1 MALKAGIQRVVPP
14 IALDGWRA
22 ARRRASRR
30 PPSWEF
36 VGYQWVDDGA
46 PGWDS
51 DGVVEAYRAKLPR
64 FRAAIAAPAPIGVR
78 TEAISPATA
87 NEYHQNV
94 ILEYAYAVSRAR
106 GTRTA
111 LSILDWGGGF
121 GFASLVVRELYP
133 DLDVDFHVRDV
144 PRVVEAARP
153 LVPEV
158 TFWDSDACLDRT
170 FDLVTASSSL
180 QYAPEWK
187 ATLARLGEAGSF
199 LFLSRLPVTLT
210 APTFATRQ
218 RAYGTSYLGWVLNR
232 AEPVAAA
239 NAAGLDFVREFH
251 EGWSAAIPGAPG
263 ANEHRAFLFAQRRP

>member
-1 MALKAGIQRVVPP
+1 MPLKDGIKRVVPP

-22 ARRRASRR
+22 ARRKYSRR

-36 VGYQWVDDGA
+36 VGYEWVDDD

-51 DGVVEAYRAKLPR
+51 AGVVEAYRQKLPR
-64 FRAAIAAPAPIGVR
+64 FRQAIVAPAPIGVGSEAIA
-78 TEAISPATA
+78 TEAA
-87 NEYHQNV
+87 NPYDQNV
-94 ILEYAYAVSRAR
+94 VLECAYAVSRAR
-106 GTRTA
+106 GPRSQ

-121 GFASLVVRELYP
+121 GYTSFVVRELFP

-144 PRVVEAARP
+144 PRVVAAARP
-153 LVPEV
+153 LVPDV
-158 TFWDSDACLDRT
+158 VFWDSDECLDRE

-187 ATLARLGEAGSF
+187 VMLSRLGHAGRS

-218 RAYGTSYLGWVLNR
+218 RAYATSYIGWVLNR
-232 AEPVAAA
+232 DELLEAAH
-239 NAAGLDFVREFH
+239 AADLDFVREFH
-251 EGWSAAIPGAPG
+251 EGWSADISGAPG
-263 ANEHRAFLFAQRRP
+263 ANEHRAFLFTRRRP